1 MKKILFS
8 MLTLGAS
15 ILTSCDMDLSPIG
28 SINNTDA
35 IESVNDV
42 MYFRNGLYSN
52 MRALSTGAY
61 VFYTELQM
69 DEFLGL
75 TINGNFYS
83 AFNNGTVLSSN
94 GDIESI
100 WAGLYGAIG
109 NCNFLIPRAEA
120 LLERENIKEADRV
133 AIKRYV
139 GEAYFARAY
148 YYAYLLDHFCPVMTS
163 ANAET
168 PDLGLPLVS
177 EYEPTA
183 DRSKYPGRA
192 TLAATY
198 AFVEADLQRAYD
210 DILAFETA
218 DPATAESETLAVGAM
233 YVGTPTIKA
242 MMARVALWK
251 GDYTNAAKYADEVIK
266 TTNCTITPRNQYG
279 RLWTSDTGSELLFV
293 PFSSATELGI
303 SATGQGW
310 NDVEETRGKYIPT
323 EYVTTDLYPKGDIRY
338 TIFVGARSYNV
349 EGDLY
354 DANSFDK
361 YPGNPDLIQQGQPN
375 QLYNKA
381 KPFRLSE
388 MYLIR
393 AEASS
398 QLHQEEQANADLTEI
413 RKNRITN
420 YTAVTYQGND
430 LTEQIRLERNREL
443 IGEGFRMSDLR
454 RWKVEWTRSGKFEYN
469 PDIESIIVRTS
480 DGVHYSAEDYRY
492 VWPIPSSEMQVNPQ
506 MRQNPGYAN

>member
-15 ILTSCDMDLSPIG
+15 VLTSCDMDLAPIG
-28 SINNTDA
+28 SINDTDA
-35 IESVNDV
+35 IESVTDV
-42 MYFRNGLYSN
+42 EYFRNGLYSN
-52 MRALSTGAY
+52 IRALSTGAY

-75 TINGNFYS
+75 TINGNYYS
-83 AFNNGTVLSSN
+83 AFNNGTVLSSD
-94 GDIESI
+94 GDMESI
-100 WAGLYGAIG
+100 WGGLYGAIG

-120 LLERENIKEADRV
+120 LLEREDLKEADRV

-163 ANAET
+163 ANAT
-168 PDLGLPLVS
+168 APDLGLPIVT
-177 EYEPTA
+177 EYAPTA
-183 DRSKYPGRA
+183 DRAKYPGRSS
-192 TLAATY
+192 LADTY
-198 AFVEADLQRAYD
+198 AFIEGDLQKAYD

-218 DPATAESETLAVGAM
+218 DPDKAETETLAIGAA
-233 YVGTPTIKA
+233 YVGSPTVKA
-242 MMARVALWK
+242 LMARVALWK
-251 GDYTNAAKYADEVIK
+251 GDYTNAAALADEVIK
-266 TTNCTITPRNQYG
+266 TTKCTLTPRNQYG

-293 PFSSATELGI
+293 PFSSATERGI
-303 SATGQGW
+303 SPTGQGW
-310 NDVEETRGKYIPT
+310 NDVEDTRGKYIPT

-338 TIFVGARSYNV
+338 TIFIGARSYNV
-349 EGDLY
+349 EGELY

-361 YPGNPDLIQQGQPN
+361 YPGNPDLIQSGQPN

-393 AEASS
+393 AEASCM
-398 QLHQEEQANADLTEI
+398 LRQEPQANSDLTDL
-413 RKNRITN
+413 RKNRINN
-420 YTAVTYQGND
+420 YKEVTYTGD
-430 LTEQIRLERNREL
+430 ELTNEIRLERNREL

-454 RWKVEWTRSGKFEYN
+454 RWKVAWTRSGKFEYN

-480 DGVHYSAEDYRY
+480 NGVHYSADDYRY
-492 VWPIPSSEMQVNPQ
+492 VWPIPSAEMQVNPQ